1 MKFQCHTRDFLEAVG
16 LVSGVVPAN
25 PTRPVLQSALLI
37 ADQKGLQVVGT
48 DLEVGLQAQV
58 DEVMVEKEGSCLVPC
73 ARLVKILRELQ
84 GSDLCVEQDETGQI
98 CIDSGSA
105 NFKIPAGPVDE
116 YPTVSFSNEGPAF
129 QVNRE
134 DLIRNF
140 QRVSVASAKDAT
152 RFNMHSVLLE
162 GKGDELR
169 IVGTDGKRMAMSA
182 MPAAAGNDSGMP
194 EGQFIVPLKAVDL
207 LSRILTSEDEENVTL
222 RLDANEATYISDA
235 VCLSCRLV
243 EGRFPE
249 YERAIPQDLE
259 NVYRIN
265 SEELLIALKQCA
277 LMTTKER
284 NSVRFSF
291 GETEATLF
299 GHASN
304 VGESRIQFP
313 VEKVS
318 GEEGDFA
325 VHFNPVYL
333 IDLLRVID
341 SKQVECGFRD
351 GKTAGLFSIP
361 DHPEAYRHIVMPLVI
376 NEMQEA

>member
-25 PTRPVLQSALLI
+25 PTRPVLQSAMLV
-37 ADQKGLQVVGT
+37 ADQKGLQVIGT

-84 GSDLCVEQDETGQI
+84 GSDLSVEQDEAGQI
-98 CIDSGSA
+98 CIQSGSA
-105 NFKIPAGPVDE
+105 RFKVPAGPVDE
-116 YPTVSFSNEGPAF
+116 YPAVQFSNEGPAF
-129 QVNRE
+129 QIHRE
-134 DLIRNF
+134 DLIRNL

-152 RFNMHSVLLE
+152 RFNMHSVLME
-162 GKGDELR
+162 GVGEELR

-182 MPAAAGNDSGMP
+182 MPVAAGNDSGMP
-194 EGQFIVPLKAVDL
+194 EGQFIIPLKAVDL
-207 LSRILTSEDEENVTL
+207 LSRILSSEVEENVVL
-222 RLDANEATYISDA
+222 RLDANEATYISET

-249 YERAIPQDLE
+249 YERAIPQNLE
-259 NVYRIN
+259 NVYRVN
-265 SEELLIALKQCA
+265 SEELLVALKQCA

-291 GETEATLF
+291 GDTEATLF

-318 GEEGDFA
+318 GNEEEFA
-325 VHFNPVYL
+325 VHFNPLYL